1 MKMLLSASLVT
12 ALLAPAVPAQ
22 EPDEAAQAKEAFIKK
37 ADDLIY
43 DDNYDSASS
52 ARYKVKTDDPR
63 LLANRALELLD
74 GFGAFFE
81 SYWSGKIDLR
91 PYDQIGRLYLFY
103 SRYKY
108 KKLFDDASQIPE
120 GGVGHYRVMIDIVAA
135 HTDSVGPEL
144 PDVLIHEAAHQLI
157 HQRLYGSEASPA
169 PWVSEG
175 MACYFE
181 HMQRDRSG
189 TFKVSEIG
197 GKSTGV
203 FKEAPKGGQGL
214 GPERL
219 RRYAQALKSK
229 EAGSLDETIK
239 IKDDASFYAGGAEE
253 RYAASWLLVHFLWH
267 ADEGRHAAGFVKYLK
282 REIQEGP
289 DPAAF
294 YEAIGMSPQ
303 QLQASFEVY
312 VKKL

>member
-1 MKMLLSASLVT
+1 MLVLASFAAALV
-12 ALLAPAVPAQ
+12 APMWGQDELA
-22 EPDEAAQAKEAFIKK
+22 EAKEAFIKK
-37 ADDLIY
+37 ADELIN
-43 DDNYDSASS
+43 DHNYESASS
-52 ARYKVKTDDPR
+52 AHYKVKTDDPR
-63 LLANRALELLD
+63 LVPDRALELLD
-74 GFGAFFE
+74 SFGAFFE

-91 PYDQIGRLYLFY
+91 PYDQVGRLYLFY

-108 KKLFDDASQIPE
+108 KKLFDDTSQIPE
-120 GGVGHYRVMIDIVAA
+120 GSVGHYRVMIDIVAA

-144 PDVLIHEAAHQLI
+144 PDVLIHEATHQLI
-157 HQRLYGSEASPA
+157 HQRLYGSEASPS
-169 PWVSEG
+169 PWISEG

-181 HMQRDRSG
+181 HMLRDRSG

-197 GKSTGV
+197 GKSVGI
-203 FKEAPKGGQGL
+203 FKEGPKGGKGL

-219 RRYAQALKSK
+219 RRYAKALKAG
-229 EAGSLDETIK
+229 EASSLDETIK

-282 REIQEGP
+282 REIHEGA
-289 DPAAF
+289 DPGAF
-294 YEAIGMSPQ
+294 YKEIGMSPQ
-303 QLQASFEVY
+303 ELQASFEAY